1 VTWPYREVVLDL
13 QPHGPLPSQIYWRR
27 RVLALGIAALVI
39 GVVVAVVVVM
49 LTGSS
54 GAETKNANQPA
65 PAITPT
71 PLAGE
76 NPEVKT
82 PVIPPAEHS
91 PAVRQMRTLTTI
103 RIGFDRVVPADH
115 GSEVGHS
122 HVEYTSLAWH

>member
-1 VTWPYREVVLDL
+1 
-13 QPHGPLPSQIYWRR
+13 
-27 RVLALGIAALVI
+27 VLALGIAALVI

-71 PLAGE
+71 PLPGE

-91 PAVRQMRTLTTI
+91 PAPTERTRAAPLDPRRINTRPDTAESNIDGALTHLKCARGGVRCLI
-103 RIGFDRVVPADH
+103 
-115 GSEVGHS
+115 
-122 HVEYTSLAWH
+122 

>member
-13 QPHGPLPSQIYWRR
+13 QPHGPLPSQIYWQR

-54 GAETKNANQPA
+54 GAETKNANQPT

-91 PAVRQMRTLTTI
+91 LAPT
-103 RIGFDRVVPADH
+103 
-115 GSEVGHS
+115 EV
-122 HVEYTSLAWH
+122 LFARCAR